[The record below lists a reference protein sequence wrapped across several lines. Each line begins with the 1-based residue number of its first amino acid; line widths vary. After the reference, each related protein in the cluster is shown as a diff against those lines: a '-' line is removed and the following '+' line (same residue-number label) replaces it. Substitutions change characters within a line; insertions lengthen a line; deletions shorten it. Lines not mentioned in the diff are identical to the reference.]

1 MQKSYNYQLF
11 SWKYFIPLQRM
22 KKKTQEFLEAHKS
35 ETPST
40 WREEAE
46 WRRDNWSWMRHSQKI
61 AVKVLL
67 QMKQEGLTQKALA
80 ERMDCT
86 QQYVSKILKG
96 KENMSL
102 DTLSKLEDALGI
114 RLIHD
119 EQVSYPCMAAEEAL
133 V

>member
-1 MQKSYNYQLF
+1 
-11 SWKYFIPLQRM
+11 M
-22 KKKTQEFLEAHKS
+22 KKKTQEFLEAHQS
-35 ETPST
+35 ETPSK

-46 WRRDNWSWMRHSQKI
+46 WRRDNWSWLRHSQKI

-67 QMKQEGLTQKALA
+67 QMKKEGLTQKALA
-80 ERMDCT
+80 ERMNCT

-114 RLIHD
+114 NLIYD
-119 EQVSYPCMAAEEAL
+119 EQVTNIHMVAEEVLA
-133 V
+133 

>member
-1 MQKSYNYQLF
+1 
-11 SWKYFIPLQRM
+11 M
-22 KKKTQEFLEAHKS
+22 KKKTQKFLEANQS
-35 ETPST
+35 DTSST

-46 WRRDNWSWMRHSQKI
+46 WRRDNWSWLLHSQKI

-80 ERMDCT
+80 ERMNCT

-102 DTLSKLEDALGI
+102 DTLSKLEDALSI
-114 RLIHD
+114 KLILD
-119 EQVSYPCMAAEEAL
+119 EQVPYPCMAAEEAF

>member
-1 MQKSYNYQLF
+1 MTRSGKLM
-11 SWKYFIPLQRM
+11 RTR
-22 KKKTQEFLEAHKS
+22 TQVCVLATTS
-35 ETPST
+35 ICT
-40 WREEAE
+40 A
-46 WRRDNWSWMRHSQKI
+46 M
-61 AVKVLL
+61 AVIGGSLLL

-114 RLIHD
+114 NLIYD
-119 EQVSYPCMAAEEAL
+119 EQVAYPNMVAEEVFA
-133 V
+133 

>member
-1 MQKSYNYQLF
+1 
-11 SWKYFIPLQRM
+11 
-22 KKKTQEFLEAHKS
+22 
-35 ETPST
+35 
-40 WREEAE
+40 
-46 WRRDNWSWMRHSQKI
+46 
-61 AVKVLL
+61 
-67 QMKQEGLTQKALA
+67 MKQEGLTQKALA

-114 RLIHD
+114 NLIYD
-119 EQVSYPCMAAEEAL
+119 EQMAYPNMVAEEMF

>member
-1 MQKSYNYQLF
+1 
-11 SWKYFIPLQRM
+11 M
-22 KKKTQEFLEAHKS
+22 KKKTQKFLEAHKS
-35 ETPST
+35 DTPSK

-46 WRRDNWSWMRHSQKI
+46 WRRDNWSWLRHSQKI

-67 QMKQEGLTQKALA
+67 QMKHEGLTQKALA
-80 ERMDCT
+80 ERMNCT

-114 RLIHD
+114 NLIYD
-119 EQVSYPCMAAEEAL
+119 EQVIYPNMVAEEAL